1 MFRNDTTGTQ
11 RLTTLI
17 SLAILAAFVASVL

>member
-11 RLTTLI
+11 SLTTLI
-17 SLAILAAFVASVL
+17 SLAVLAAFVASIL